1 MRLSKAFIPTL
12 KEVPADAVIASHKLM
27 IRSGMIRPLT
37 AGVYSFLPLGYR
49 VIKKIID
56 IVREEMDNIGGQEFL
71 LPALN
76 PIELWEQTDRVK
88 AFGDT
93 MYHIKNRP
101 YVLAPTHEEVIAH
114 IAKNHIQ
121 SYKDMPQVWYQ
132 VQTKFRNEARPRSG
146 VIRSRQFFMKDAYS
160 LDSSWEGLD
169 KSYDDQH
176 EAYHRIFN
184 RCGIKFFTVGASSG
198 AMGGS
203 KSQEFMVE
211 SNAGEDTCAI
221 CDKCGYA
228 ANVEVALSAKEKI
241 GKRGESKNVEKIH
254 TPNIKTIDELAG
266 FLKIK
271 PEDCAKAVVYYY
283 QAPEDKWEP
292 VLIFMSGND
301 ELNESKLTA
310 ALGSQVA
317 PAKPEELFDIFG
329 ANAGSLG
336 PINIKKKIKII
347 ADKRLEGANNLYSG
361 ANEDN
366 YHISGVDFERDVK
379 LDGYFDLRTIIEGE
393 NCAKCGNPLRVV
405 KAIELGHIFKLG
417 TKYSIGLDAKFLD
430 ESGAEKPI
438 IMGSY
443 GIGVER
449 VCACYIEQNHDDFGI
464 VWNKELAP
472 YKISLI
478 AVNTNLESVVEKA
491 EEIYKA
497 LNDKK
502 VETLFDDRVGV
513 SPGFKFKDADL
524 VGSPIQVLVGE
535 KNLKNGKIE
544 IKIRRTGER
553 RLVDSDNIL
562 EAIDSVLGEIK

>member
-49 VIKKIID
+49 VIKKVIE
-56 IVREEMDNIGGQEFL
+56 IVREEMNAIGAQEFF

-93 MYHIKNRP
+93 MYHVKNRP

-160 LDSSWEGLD
+160 LDSTWEGLD

-176 EAYHRIFN
+176 EAYHKIFN

-211 SNAGEDTCAI
+211 SSAGEDTCAI
-221 CDKCGYA
+221 CDKCNYA
-228 ANVEVALSAKEKI
+228 ANVEVATSAKEKLV
-241 GKRGESKNVEKIH
+241 RQTDSKPIEKIH
-254 TPNIKTIDELAG
+254 TPNIKTIDELCG

-271 PEDCAKAVVYYY
+271 PEECAKAVVYFY
-283 QAPEDKWEP
+283 QTPEDKWEP

-301 ELNESKLTA
+301 ELNESKLTS
-310 ALGSQVA
+310 ALGAQSA
-317 PAKPEELFDIFG
+317 PAKPEELFEIFG

-336 PINIKKKIKII
+336 PVNIKKKIKII

-366 YHISGVDFERDVK
+366 YHISGVDFNRDVK
-379 LDGYFDLRTIIEGE
+379 VDAYFDLRTIIEGE
-393 NCAKCGNPLRVV
+393 SCSNCGHPLRVV

-417 TKYSIGLDAKFLD
+417 TKYSVGLQANFLD
-430 ESGAEKPI
+430 ESGSEKPI

-464 VWNKELAP
+464 IWNKELAP
-472 YKISLI
+472 YLVSLI
-478 AVNTNLESVVEKA
+478 AVNSNVQPVMEKS
-491 EEIYKA
+491 EEIYRA
-497 LNDKK
+497 LSAKK
-502 VETLFDDRVGV
+502 IDTLFDDRTGV

-524 VGSPIQVLVGE
+524 VGAPLQVLVGE
-535 KNLKNGKIE
+535 KNLKNNKIE

-553 RLVDSDNIL
+553 ILVDAENIL
-562 EAIDSVLGEIK
+562 EAIDNTLADIK